1 MHDVGVLAVSMR
13 HMPEH
18 TEHAP
23 DSARPEYLNARL
35 EAIRRKGRDTRY
47 FGFGDTEYVAEE
59 CESAHRVVRYRILL
73 VWSQET

>member
-23 DSARPEYLNARL
+23 DSARPENLNARC
-35 EAIRRKGRDTRY
+35 EAVRRKGRDTRD
-47 FGFGDTEYVAEE
+47 FGFGDTKDVAEE
-59 CESAHRVVRYRILL
+59 GECAHRVVRY
-73 VWSQET
+73 S